1 MQVPVPAVPEGIFDR
16 GPSSRPARWH
26 PSPSRFWV
34 PSPRVPHPLSWPA
47 WRTSSTRPAIQQRD
61 VRAASSRMPL
71 PHRAD
76 ESRAA
81 RRAPEPQSAE
91 PRSNCGPARVNLREP
106 AALWLLPVREPAR
119 RFGLVD
125 YYRLAGW
132 VAHLD
137 QLADAPSE
145 GIWFCPFVEQ
155 LAQAMCMP
163 GDRPVAP
170 ARPHHVDAGDARG
183 LLTRHQAESQ
193 QLTGRVMS

>member
-1 MQVPVPAVPEGIFDR
+1 MQVPVPAVSEGIFDR

-26 PSPSRFWV
+26 PAHPGSG
-34 PSPRVPHPLSWPA
+34 SPRRGCPTRCHGRRGAPAALVP
-47 WRTSSTRPAIQQRD
+47 RSSSATM
-61 VRAASSRMPL
+61 RAASSRMPL

-125 YYRLAGW
+125 YCRLGGW

-145 GIWFCPFVEQ
+145 GIWFCQFVKQ
-155 LAQAMCMP
+155 LAGAMCMP

-170 ARPHHVDAGDARG
+170 VRPHHVDAGDARG
-183 LLTRHQAESQ
+183 LLTRHQAESE